1 MSQNKTEANKEQRPT
16 DVASGAVLGV
26 WVVRFRY
33 IAPYDYHTPMCYL
46 PEQET
51 HIEATSAD
59 EAWEKLVTDEYAGN
73 RDYYHKLEVSPHP
86 WKTPNVQAEPSAPET
101 KL

>member
-1 MSQNKTEANKEQRPT
+1 MTSDSQSE
-16 DVASGAVLGV
+16 SGGVVSSTALLGV

-33 IAPYDYHTPMCYL
+33 VAPYDYHTPMCYL

-73 RDYYHKLEVSPHP
+73 RDHYKKLEIYPHP
-86 WKTPNVQAEPSAPET
+86 WKTPNS
-101 KL
+101 